1 MHLRR
6 LSSSSRC
13 FPLAVGRRTIHMRQ
27 LRTPCVAQLPYS
39 RRHFRNLLTSFRKRF
54 PKSNP
59 QERQFHP
66 SRNTWVGSTHTARIA
81 GTSAADTS
89 KRVKQGGVYTSQEK
103 RWSLLISSV
112 F

>member
-1 MHLRR
+1 
-6 LSSSSRC
+6 
-13 FPLAVGRRTIHMRQ
+13 MRQ
-27 LRTPCVAQLPYS
+27 LSTPCVAQLPYS

-59 QERQFHP
+59 KERQFHS
-66 SRNTWVGSTHTARIA
+66 SRNTLVGFTYTVRIA

-103 RWSLLISSV
+103 PWFLLVSSV